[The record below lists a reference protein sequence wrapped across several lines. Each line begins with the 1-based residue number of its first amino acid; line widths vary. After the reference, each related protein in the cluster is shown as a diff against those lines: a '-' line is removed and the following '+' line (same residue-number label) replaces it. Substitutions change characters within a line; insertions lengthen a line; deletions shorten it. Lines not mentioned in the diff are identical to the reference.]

1 MGLSFH
7 IFRKYRGGLLSGNP
21 SIEITRAVVELYEL
35 YRDLLTLNN
44 KRKSDIAE
52 LQKTLVQLQK
62 IDQSKKRDLIR
73 IQKKVMLRT
82 QDDFYRSLAN
92 IEKMMRNIATIT
104 YADQRLI
111 FREVNFIDNMIT
123 LVDRLHL
130 PHEQKQQ
137 ANNFLQNILREFVK
151 LQYHYWVVAK
161 AQSRGFVK
169 LEELSILGTRSQKR
183 HLKMQA
189 IEARQLHD
197 IIEKLAVELGSI
209 LDQQKLMEHLGKLFS
224 YLRTEFDDLY
234 HILHESKV
242 LIRTTQNLFKQIRHE
257 ARAAKLSRV
266 ESKANDVEKAFNK
279 LLHKIQQQA
288 LREYNDI
295 RIMQERRMAA

>member
-35 YRDLLTLNN
+35 YRDLLALNN
-44 KRKSDIAE
+44 KRKSDVEA
-52 LQKTLVQLQK
+52 LQKTLMQLQK
-62 IDQSKKRDLIR
+62 VDPSKKRDLIR
-73 IQKKVMLRT
+73 VQKKVMLKT

-92 IEKMMRNIATIT
+92 VEKMMRDLSTIT

-111 FREVNFIDNMIT
+111 FREVNFINHLLT
-123 LVDRLHL
+123 LVYRLHIH
-130 PHEQKQQ
+130 HEQKQQ
-137 ANNFLQNILREFVK
+137 ANNFLQNMLREFVK

-161 AQSRGFVK
+161 AQSRGFTK

-183 HLKMQA
+183 HLKLQA

-197 IIEKLAVELGSI
+197 IVDKLVVELDTI
-209 LDQQKLMEHLGKLFS
+209 QDQQKLMEHLGKLFE
-224 YLRTEFDDLY
+224 YLRIEFDDLY
-234 HILHESKV
+234 HIMHESKV
-242 LIRTTQNLFKQIRHE
+242 LIRTTQNLFKQICHE

-266 ESKANDVEKAFNK
+266 ESKARDVEKIFNK

-295 RIMQERRMAA
+295 RIMQEQRTAA